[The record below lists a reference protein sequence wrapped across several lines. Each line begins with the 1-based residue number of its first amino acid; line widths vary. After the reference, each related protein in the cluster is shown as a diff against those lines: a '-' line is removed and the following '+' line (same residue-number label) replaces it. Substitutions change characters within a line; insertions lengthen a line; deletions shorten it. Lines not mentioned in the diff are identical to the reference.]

1 MINETQIKELE
12 HALMSRAHALADQY
26 RERGRQQRDRIL
38 VETEERLH
46 QREEQE
52 TTAAKTQADRVYQRQ
67 VQAGELKL
75 QADMDRLRW
84 ALVQSVIES
93 AKQELEALAR
103 DEARYDALLGAFL
116 AQAVDSIEADEL
128 VAYLNRRDQQRL
140 AGRWTDWVAQW
151 SSGKPVELGPEPL
164 DSIGGLLI
172 ESKAGDIRIDHSFEG
187 RLARLYEDIQQAVS
201 ERLFA
206 SLPES
211 GALFNG

>member
-12 HALMSRAHALADQY
+12 HALLTRAQALADQY
-26 RERGRQQRDRIL
+26 RDRGKQMRDRIL
-38 VETEERLH
+38 VETEARLH

-52 TTAAKTQADRVYQRQ
+52 TAAAKTHADRVYQRQ

-84 ALVQSVIES
+84 ALVQAVIES
-93 AKQELEALAR
+93 AKHELEALTR
-103 DEARYDALLGAFL
+103 DEARYDPVLGAFL
-116 AQAVDSIEADEL
+116 AQAVQSIESNEL
-128 VAYLNRRDQQRL
+128 IAYLNRRDHQRL
-140 AGRWTDWVAQW
+140 ADRWTDWVLQW
-151 SSGKPVELGPEPL
+151 TDGKRVELGSEPL

-172 ESKAGDIRIDHSFEG
+172 ESKAQDIRIDNTFEG

-206 SLPES
+206 SMPES
-211 GALFNG
+211 GASFNG